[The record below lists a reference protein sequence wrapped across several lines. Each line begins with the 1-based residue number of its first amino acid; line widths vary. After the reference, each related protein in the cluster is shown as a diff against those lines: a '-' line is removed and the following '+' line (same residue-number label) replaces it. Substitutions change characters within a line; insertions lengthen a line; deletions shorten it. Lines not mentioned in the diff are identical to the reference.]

1 MNRKRIIFTALVAI
15 VFVLLVAYIR
25 HNTTEP
31 KNSTPIVLNVVPE
44 APKEAVPRETPT
56 PRSET
61 DQIALQP
68 SPKPMT
74 ESSPK
79 PSDRLPKFSEGE
91 PVKAK
96 GLAASI
102 DWLGVNEA
110 ARFPFA
116 QLRSNAVR
124 LSPSESWKP
133 RTIASREEAVAHLN
147 VSLSMAVKPSVAF
160 EDNEFFY
167 FSGGNTAYPVKD
179 FSKGVAISKATGEII
194 AW

>member
-1 MNRKRIIFTALVAI
+1 MKRKLIIFTALAAI
-15 VFVLLVAYIR
+15 AFVLLVAYIR
-25 HNTTEP
+25 HTTEP
-31 KNSTPIVLNVVPE
+31 KTSTPVVLNVVPE
-44 APKEAVPRETPT
+44 APKKAVPRETPT
-56 PRSET
+56 LRPEI

-74 ESSPK
+74 ENSPK
-79 PSDRLPKFSEGE
+79 PNDRLPEFSEGE

-96 GLAASI
+96 GLAGSI

-116 QLRSNAVR
+116 QFRSNAVR

-133 RTIASREEAVAHLN
+133 RTIASREDAVAHLN

-160 EDNEFFY
+160 EDTEFFY
-167 FSGGNTAYPVKD
+167 FSGGNTAYPVMD

-194 AW
+194 VW

>member
-1 MNRKRIIFTALVAI
+1 MKRKLTIFTALAAI
-15 VFVLLVAYIR
+15 AFALLVAYIR
-25 HNTTEP
+25 HTTEP
-31 KNSTPIVLNVVPE
+31 KNSMPVVVNVVPE
-44 APKEAVPRETPT
+44 APKEAFPRETPT
-56 PRSET
+56 PRPEI

-74 ESSPK
+74 ESSPN
-79 PSDRLPKFSEGE
+79 PNDRLPKFSEGE

-96 GLAASI
+96 GLAGSI

-110 ARFPFA
+110 ASFSFV
-116 QLRSNAVR
+116 QFRSNAVR

-133 RTIASREEAVAHLN
+133 RTIASREDAVAHLN